1 VLVVWVV
8 ISSPYFA
15 VCLSN
20 SMVASNVLYYYVN
33 CDRII
38 VNHIYVMPS
47 RTLPP
52 IILCLT
58 WTSVHV
64 GSYIRQNRH
73 FAAQA
78 YTTLLTSFKELS
90 SLWSSSGTPAD
101 YFQVSNPRT
110 QVHLLPIHD
119 TLYKEIK

>member
-1 VLVVWVV
+1 LFWSCRVDVDNPYVLVAEIVLVVWVV
-8 ISSPYFA
+8 ISSPSFA

-38 VNHIYVMPS
+38 VNHIYVMPP

-64 GSYIRQNRH
+64 DSY
-73 FAAQA
+73 
-78 YTTLLTSFKELS
+78 
-90 SLWSSSGTPAD
+90 
-101 YFQVSNPRT
+101 
-110 QVHLLPIHD
+110 
-119 TLYKEIK
+119 